1 MSSRDL
7 VIAGGGAIGLSV
19 AFAAAREGMAV
30 TVIDASPGKGAVW
43 AAAGMLAPISE
54 AHFGEEPLVALL
66 LAAATRWPSFATEL
80 EAAADLP
87 VALQADG
94 TIQVGLNGSD
104 RHDVERMVAFQR
116 SLGLTVEDLGRD
128 ELHAIEPNLAATMR
142 YAAFVSGDHS
152 VDNRSFIAALLGAL
166 TRLGVEMVDARVEGV
181 ITTDHGVEM
190 VTTRGT
196 LAARAGV
203 VALGATSTKVAG
215 LSELGVPSVRPVKGH
230 VLRLGGDATMLRHT
244 VRATVHGRSVY
255 LVPRSSGEI
264 VVGATVEER
273 GFDQRI
279 QVGEVFRLL
288 EDARRVL
295 PGIDE
300 LELVDVT
307 CGLRPATSSNAPFV
321 TAVEGTNLVIATGH
335 YRNGVLLAPI
345 TASYVVSL
353 LRGRDDADA
362 LLFEPLAVL
371 R

>member
-1 MSSRDL
+1 M
-7 VIAGGGAIGLSV
+7 IAGGGAIGLSV

-295 PGIDE
+295 PGI
-300 LELVDVT
+300 ELVDVT